1 MTQITEITEKMLRES
16 AYQSICIKV
25 MLASGTPIEDIT
37 SSDIVS
43 GTFVIQRDSVCGDS
57 IEIGNMSAA
66 DLKFTLDNKKDSN
79 GIGKFDSV
87 KFNGA
92 RLTCTSIVISEDG
105 TESRIPLGVFT
116 IDNQPRALETIEITA
131 MDETVKLAREFKYTG
146 LFPTSLYEL
155 VSMGLTACGVQY
167 VTDDLYIFPNETVVE
182 NFIADVKQTI
192 TWRQVIMWACQLIC
206 TCAYADGEG
215 KLRFRFY
222 ETNES
227 EYWETEQGEAV
238 CTESGETIFLDF
250 GDPIKKDFVLF
261 ESDRFADGS
270 IFDEDDTVITGHQFT
285 VGDVVYPTSVEP
297 GYVLQTEDNLIF
309 TYLSDENKEIFAEIV
324 NKKLNGFSYRQYS
337 AETHAYPHLF
347 PLDRIVYCRNE
358 EFISSIVTNHTY
370 TLNGSSKLSAKA
382 KSREDAGRIRPSIW
396 TAKQNAVI
404 GQINKNVSENRYNLT
419 AQERATLHLN
429 QTAASAMGM
438 YYKEVTDENGG
449 VVRYW
454 HDNESLENSL
464 YICMQNSGGSFSTNT
479 GWNHGNPQ
487 WTAGTDKFGNAVV
500 SLLNTIGIQAE
511 WIQADS
517 ITTDKLSI
525 GQSERGTNLI
535 EDSSFE
541 HGGVF
546 YRATYSDD
554 TEDAVI
560 VSPAHNDCWNAVN
573 FDSSETYGAQYR
585 GWLEVPS
592 VGGFDGNKAILD
604 VNHKGLSEDEE
615 EWFTGYEQIQPI
627 PIEMLTHTVSFYYRV
642 RRNPLSPDEG
652 TAHAKYAF
660 KIQWLDGNGA
670 EISCTFQSFS
680 VQSDGTETWNRLY
693 AAVNP
698 PNGTVSAKFAIGF
711 VCTDLAIWNDGG
723 ETGEAGYPDLAFWD
737 LDGILFEAG
746 TSLNTWTC
754 SESELQNTGVI
765 INSNGINIA
774 DGKISVTDIYGRKV
788 LYTDGSNHLQLVGG
802 LTAQMYDKT
811 DNRVC
816 AQMQIASSNERNP
829 YADSSGTFDN
839 SFLGQTFTRFDKDGT
854 AVKVGH
860 IGMTFTQDENV
871 SNDRPMEFYS
881 ENGFLFN
888 GTRPLISDPVYV
900 SSGKSLNSLTKAGWY
915 YNNFTKEVETMYN
928 VPKKVAFL
936 LRVEIIK
943 DIIQQT
949 FTTVDLSYEYR
960 RWYKTWE
967 PIGWSEWKIT
977 AQTVIPHPDIRL
989 SSMIAPGTYIVEE
1002 NDILFVQEKN
1012 SSVYEDTY
1020 PVKKRGILE
1029 CFQTSENYLY
1039 QRFTTWDGY
1048 IYVRNSYASGWTYW
1062 RNNGI
1067 TPGI

>member
-1 MTQITEITEKMLRES
+1 MYPIAEHIQNIF
-16 AYQSICIKV
+16 
-25 MLASGTPIEDIT
+25 ASGASQKARITVVQKDGSTYVMTDADICESGLSVDRYSVTGQVMELGSAVASELSLTLRNDGALNDKQFQGAEMFVEVGVVDSVTPRMLTLENGLQLQTESEQTIEMEIYNDLP
-37 SSDIVS
+37 SDIEATV
-43 GTFVIQRDSVCGDS
+43 VY
-57 IEIGNMSAA
+57 
-66 DLKFTLDNKKDSN
+66 
-79 GIGKFDSV
+79 
-87 KFNGA
+87 
-92 RLTCTSIVISEDG
+92 
-105 TESRIPLGVFT
+105 IPLGWFKVDSPPRKLST
-116 IDNQPRALETIEITA
+116 ISISALDRMIRFDKDVEKADLSFPCTVSALLLAICNACNVQLADASVASLTNADYEIQSFPEQENLTYRTILMWIAQITGTCAYMDWNGHLRLDWYETESPAISI
-131 MDETVKLAREFKYTG
+131 DESARYD
-146 LFPTSLYEL
+146 S
-155 VSMGLTACGVQY
+155 
-167 VTDDLYIFPNETVVE
+167 DLQE
-182 NFIADVKQTI
+182 QTI
-192 TWRQVIMWACQLIC
+192 TITGVEIH
-206 TCAYADGEG
+206 
-215 KLRFRFY
+215 
-222 ETNES
+222 TN
-227 EYWETEQGEAV
+227 
-238 CTESGETIFLDF
+238 
-250 GDPIKKDFVLF
+250 
-261 ESDRFADGS
+261 
-270 IFDEDDTVITGHQFT
+270 DDTVLQSAVFQEDYVI
-285 VGDVVYPTSVEP
+285 SVE
-297 GYVLQTEDNLIF
+297 GNLLLQGNEQAVADALGNKIVGFQYIPF
-309 TYLSDENKEIFAEIV
+309 TAQTLSM
-324 NKKLNGFSYRQYS
+324 
-337 AETHAYPHLF
+337 PHLLPMDCVDF
-347 PLDRIVYCRNE
+347 VKNGTVHKTV
-358 EFISSIVTNHTY
+358 VTNVNY
-370 TLNGSSKLSAKA
+370 ALNGSTSLAAKGETEELRKL
-382 KSREDAGRIRPSIW
+382 PSLSPF
-396 TAKQNAVI
+396 TPEQTK
-404 GQINKNVSENRYNLT
+404 INQKRDEHIEQSLT
-419 AQERATLHLN
+419 AQESATLHLN

-573 FDSSETYGAQYR
+573 FDSSETYGIRYR
-585 GWLEVPS
+585 GGLEVPS

-604 VNHKGLSEDEE
+604 VNHKGLVEDAK

-711 VCTDLAIWNDGG
+711 VCTDLATWNDGG
-723 ETGEAGYPDLAFWD
+723 ETGEAGYPDLAFLD

-754 SESELQNTGVI
+754 SESELRNTGVI

-829 YADSSGTFDN
+829 YADSSGTFYN

-854 AVKVGH
+854 AEKVGH

-881 ENGFLFN
+881 ENGFSFN

-977 AQTVIPHPDIRL
+977 TQTAIPHPDIRL

-1012 SSVYEDTY
+1012 SSVYEDAY